1 MTFSPAADLAASAT
15 YQVNLTTAAHDQAGN
30 PLAAQQ
36 SSSFTTWSKTGLP
49 PASVSVL
56 TGSLASGD
64 QSAMT
69 PLYDSTSRLVYGLV
83 LRILNEAPAAEEV
96 LLDVYTQVW
105 RQASSYDETRGAPL
119 AWMTTIARS
128 RAIDSLRSGMHE
140 QRLKQPLE
148 SAATSTAATGAG
160 DFAVASEMQKL
171 VRAALGA
178 LPPEQREVI
187 ELAYYGGFSHSEIA
201 LKLGQP
207 LGTIKTRTRL
217 GMMKLR
223 EALKSTYAGGL

>member
-1 MTFSPAADLAASAT
+1 METP
-15 YQVNLTTAAHDQAGN
+15 G
-30 PLAAQQ
+30 
-36 SSSFTTWSKTGLP
+36 
-49 PASVSVL
+49 VSVDYSTRNQEL
-56 TGSLASGD
+56 TALIKSLASGD

-105 RQASSYDETRGAPL
+105 RQASRYDETRGAPL
-119 AWMTTIARS
+119 AWLTTIARS
-128 RAIDSLRSGMHE
+128 RAIDRLRSGMHE

-148 SAATSTAATGAG
+148 SADTFMAAASTG
-160 DFAVASEMQKL
+160 DFTIASEMQKL
-171 VRAALGA
+171 VRAALET
-178 LPPEQREVI
+178 LPTEQREVI

-201 LKLGQP
+201 VKLGQP

-223 EALKSTYAGGL
+223 EALKSTYARGL

>member
-1 MTFSPAADLAASAT
+1 METP
-15 YQVNLTTAAHDQAGN
+15 G
-30 PLAAQQ
+30 
-36 SSSFTTWSKTGLP
+36 
-49 PASVSVL
+49 VSVDYSARNQEL
-56 TGSLASGD
+56 TALIKSLASGD

-83 LRILNEAPAAEEV
+83 LRILGEPPAAEEV

-119 AWMTTIARS
+119 AWLTTIARS
-128 RAIDSLRSGMHE
+128 RAIDRLRSGMHE

-148 SAATSTAATGAG
+148 AAATSQATAATGAG

-171 VRAALGA
+171 VRAALGT

-223 EALKSTYAGGL
+223 EALKSTYARGL